1 METPSKPTHTQHELM
16 HEEIKW
22 RAYHF
27 LEQKQTGT
35 SGINLND
42 ELKDELPRIAYAL
55 SLVRSVAMQTGATT
69 ELTEQ
74 PGFIFVLSAR
84 S

>member
-1 METPSKPTHTQHELM
+1 METSSQPPYTQDERM

-27 LEQKQTGT
+27 FEQNHTDTRG
-35 SGINLND
+35 SNLSD

-55 SLVRSVAMQTGATT
+55 RFFRSVAMQT
-69 ELTEQ
+69 
-74 PGFIFVLSAR
+74 
-84 S
+84 